1 MAMTMIYLALGSN
14 VGDSRQHIKQVADL
28 LAAVLRD
35 MKQAPVYLS
44 KAVGYTDQPDFFN
57 TAVSGLTELKPA
69 TLLEQ
74 IKDIEQ
80 QVGRTPTFLHGPRE
94 IDIDIIFYGDTVLE
108 TDELTIPH
116 PGFRDRDFVLRPLLD
131 LEPSL
136 TDPQTGQTVASLL
149 AKINS
154 SQKSLIRQV
163 DEEA

>member
-1 MAMTMIYLALGSN
+1 MAMTMVYLALGSN
-14 VGDSRQHIKQVADL
+14 VGDSRQHIKQAAEL
-28 LAAVLRD
+28 LATVLRD

-44 KAVGYTDQPDFFN
+44 KAVGYADQPDFFN
-57 TAVSGLTELKPA
+57 TAVRGLTELEPA
-69 TLLEQ
+69 ALLEQ
-74 IKDIEQ
+74 IKDIER

-94 IDIDIIFYGDTVLE
+94 IDIDIIFYGDTLLE
-108 TDELTIPH
+108 TDELAIPH

-136 TDPQTGQTVASLL
+136 TDPRTGQTVASLL

>member
-1 MAMTMIYLALGSN
+1 MTMVYLALGSN
-14 VGDSRQHIKQVADL
+14 VGDSRQHINQAAGL
-28 LAAVLRD
+28 LSTVLRD

-57 TAVSGLTELKPA
+57 TAVSGLTDLKPA
-69 TLLEQ
+69 GLLAK
-74 IKDIEQ
+74 IKDIES
-80 QVGRTPTFLHGPRE
+80 QVGRTPTFPHGPRE
-94 IDIDIIFYGDTVLE
+94 IDIDIILYGNTVLE
-108 TDELTIPH
+108 TDKLALPH

-136 TDPQTGQTVASLL
+136 TDPETGQTIGSLL

-154 SQKSLIRQV
+154 NQKSLIRQV